1 MAKKKGKCS
10 LILTADGEF
19 ETDSDMFTREHILTK
34 MVAAIGDANFFETK
48 IINAKP
54 NLILCR

>member
-19 ETDSDMFTREHILTK
+19 ETNSDMFTREHILTK
-34 MVAAIGDANFFETK
+34 MVATIGDANFFRNKNYHCKAK
-48 IINAKP
+48 I
-54 NLILCR
+54 L